1 MYLRNLLNT
10 TGRLPEKMNNR
21 SFRRVAQSIGQK
33 LAIKGRR
40 WSIAAFLL
48 LGVIATGCESSG
60 TVGEGLRPDDNNITK
75 TVINIGDGNFEIINE
90 YTYSGRLQQSAAGY
104 FEDPVYGTVSAVSL
118 FKPSISRATV
128 DSIFEGDFITL
139 KLAQSV
145 VDYGDT
151 TSVSDFT
158 IYEVGELW
166 RGNELR
172 YNQDI
177 SIDQSTPVAT
187 FQMANEDSIEVELSA
202 AWTDKFRS
210 YFNTIISSRDST
222 YINEF
227 PGLAIVPSPTNSRIH
242 FFRHLQLSDEENR
255 ETEFLVYTE
264 NTDAGDEEDPELIAQ
279 PLVLRDW
286 GSSVIRSDEPDYGS
300 GIVLHNSERVLKVD
314 PVFSTEEL
322 SSKNIVNASL
332 VLTRNTMQ
340 EVLYSS
346 VERPELFSIRAH
358 EFDPV
363 PTDIISEM
371 FITSASFN
379 GLADEGG
386 NTYRLDITR
395 YVLNEVFGEEGE
407 GPLFISLQAVNGFL
421 YSAEFYDETAAED
434 LRPRIVIT
442 SVD

>member
-21 SFRRVAQSIGQK
+21 SFRRIAQSIGQM

-60 TVGEGLRPDDNNITK
+60 TVGDGLRPDDNNITK
-75 TVINIGDGNFEIINE
+75 TVVNIDGGSLEIINE
-90 YTYSGRLQQSAAGY
+90 NTFSGRLQNSAAGY
-104 FEDPVYGTVSAVSL
+104 YEDPVYGTLRAVSL
-118 FKPSISRATV
+118 FKPSISRAVV
-128 DSIFEGDFITL
+128 DSIFDGDFITL

-158 IYEVGELW
+158 IYEAGELW

-177 SIDQSTPVAT
+177 AIDQNTPVAT
-187 FQMANEDSIEVELSA
+187 FQLANEDSIEVRLSA
-202 AWTDKFRS
+202 EWTDKFRS
-210 YFNTIISSRDST
+210 YFNTIISARDST

-227 PGLAIVPSPTNSRIH
+227 PGLAIVPSPANSRIH
-242 FFRHLQLSDEENR
+242 FFRHLQQTDEESR
-255 ETEFLVYTE
+255 ETEFIVYTLTE
-264 NTDAGDEEDPELIAQ
+264 GEGDDEDPQSVAQ
-279 PLVLRDW
+279 PLALRDW
-286 GSSVIRSDEPDYGS
+286 GSSVIRTNEPDYGN

-314 PVFSTEEL
+314 PEFIAEEL

-340 EVLYSS
+340 EELFSS
-346 VERPELFSIRAH
+346 VARPELFSIRAH

-363 PTDIISEM
+363 PSDVISEM
-371 FITSASFN
+371 FITSAAFN

-407 GPLFISLQAVNGFL
+407 GPLFISLQAVNGLL